1 MRKIVKVEKLYYT
14 YRNTMYEEAYNVLN
28 DSSLAEDAVSEAFV
42 RIIKNLDR
50 ISLEESSR
58 TRNFLAI
65 VCRNVAIDIYNKRKR
80 EIITAAESD
89 YVYPCTP
96 EDLVIDS
103 ESVSKIMDIVNAMNP
118 IYKDTLILSRI
129 YNMSRADI
137 ASIFEISPETVTK
150 RLQRAKAEIRK
161 QLAKEEAQ

>member
-1 MRKIVKVEKLYYT
+1 MRKKVKVEKLYYT

-28 DSSLAEDAVSEAFV
+28 DQSLAEDAVSEAFV
-42 RIIKNLDR
+42 RIIKNLDK

-80 EIITAAESD
+80 EIITADESD
-89 YVYPCTP
+89 FVSPCTP
-96 EDLVIDS
+96 EDFVIDS
-103 ESVSKIMDIVNAMNP
+103 ESVNKIMDIVNAMNP
-118 IYKDTLILSRI
+118 IYKDTLILSRV
-129 YNMSRADI
+129 YNMSRGDI
-137 ASIFEISPETVTK
+137 ASIFGISPESVTK